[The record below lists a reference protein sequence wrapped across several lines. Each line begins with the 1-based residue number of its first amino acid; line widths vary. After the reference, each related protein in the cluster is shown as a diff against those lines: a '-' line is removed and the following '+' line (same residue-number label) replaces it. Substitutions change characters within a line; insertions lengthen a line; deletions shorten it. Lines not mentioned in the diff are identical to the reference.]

1 MFLEKISKLLR
12 CPKLSR
18 SSIFV
23 PVLCLA
29 GCHTVLTV
37 KETASKP
44 YVHNVSE
51 FLPLESGSGDSRYTV
66 DGTNMNYVLRT
77 TKSGT
82 TVKFE
87 ATSEG
92 KVVETETYDIQDNAV
107 RLKAAGGENFDP
119 PVILVQFPLYVGDQ
133 TNWEGKLCCESE
145 NLKATA
151 VVSTSTDFVQR
162 KDKCDDAIKA
172 EMNLQFGTG
181 ASRKLSFWFV
191 KGKGIVRTEMSK
203 NVREPYN

>member
-87 ATSEG
+87 ATLTPYTHTT
-92 KVVETETYDIQDNAV
+92 KTNADIPDGNRERA
-107 RLKAAGGENFDP
+107 
-119 PVILVQFPLYVGDQ
+119 
-133 TNWEGKLCCESE
+133 
-145 NLKATA
+145 
-151 VVSTSTDFVQR
+151 
-162 KDKCDDAIKA
+162 
-172 EMNLQFGTG
+172 
-181 ASRKLSFWFV
+181 
-191 KGKGIVRTEMSK
+191 K
-203 NVREPYN
+203 NE